1 MKVLGRAALV
11 HRGWRYRLRV
21 DPAEIR
27 WMRSVLRPGDIAVDA
42 GAFKGGYTFWM
53 RSSVGSAGT
62 VLAFE
67 PQPDLASYL
76 RDRVGDFGW
85 RNVRVE
91 EMALSSEPGRRLL
104 RLPGR
109 GPSPGASLV
118 GASLPE
124 GGQSY
129 EVRVETLDRF
139 FASSPAPGPVR
150 LIKCDVEGNELGVFR
165 GAERTLTRDRPLLLF
180 ECEARHLSGHTMQD
194 VFAHLE
200 ARGYRGSFFW
210 SGQRLDVRRFDPGLH
225 QLEGR
230 KPYGNNF
237 LFEPDEVRRA

>member
-1 MKVLGRAALV
+1 MKLLGRVALI

-27 WMRSVLRPGDIAVDA
+27 WMRSVLRPGDVAVDV
-42 GAFKGGYTFWM
+42 GAYKGGYTYWM
-53 RSSVGSAGT
+53 RSRVGGRGA
-62 VLAFE
+62 VVAFE
-67 PQPDLASYL
+67 PQRGLASYL

-85 RNVRVE
+85 HNVRVE
-91 EMALSSEPGRRLL
+91 ETALSSQPGAQRL
-104 RLPGR
+104 RLPGH

-139 FASSPAPGPVR
+139 FESSPAPGPVR
-150 LIKCDVEGNELGVFR
+150 LIKCDVEGHELEVFL

-180 ECEARHLSGHTMQD
+180 ECEARHLRGHAMED

-210 SGQRLDVRRFDPGLH
+210 SGQRLDVRRFDLARHQVEGL
-225 QLEGR
+225 

-237 LFEPDEVRRA
+237 LFEPGEARRA